1 MLLFYDDSVS
11 RCGHLFSSTRS
22 GGKHF
27 QILHQIREAWQ
38 EGSAHSADMLWAVVR
53 QEEITSF
60 RSLKKKRL
68 LAREFFTSQSEFRQ
82 WSPRLSS
89 NQFIQTDACLHL
101 KYTSTNGRKPAI
113 GLAARWLITIPEVF
127 FLFCFSFFSHS
138 ITWRSFQIR
147 QPQLLV
153 LHSDLMWNLT
163 KCWRR
168 LKESLWFP
176 LVEQEVSFLPPP
188 VWSHLCMSLCVVT
201 PPPFTPA
208 KTPRAQIREKSFIYL

>member
-38 EGSAHSADMLWAVVR
+38 EGSAHSADMLWALVR

-60 RSLKKKRL
+60 RSLKKKCL

-89 NQFIQTDACLHL
+89 NQFIRTDACLHL

-113 GLAARWLITIPEVF
+113 GLAARRLITIPEVF
-127 FLFCFSFFSHS
+127 FLFCFVFPFFPIRLRDAHFKSNSRSCSFYTQ
-138 ITWRSFQIR
+138 TWCGTLQSVDVDWKKVCDF
-147 QPQLLV
+147 
-153 LHSDLMWNLT
+153 
-163 KCWRR
+163 
-168 LKESLWFP
+168 LW
-176 LVEQEVSFLPPP
+176 
-188 VWSHLCMSLCVVT
+188 
-201 PPPFTPA
+201 
-208 KTPRAQIREKSFIYL
+208 